1 MEFRRRSRL
10 AADGSNQNLSISGS
24 LIGKIGSGNQYLP
37 ELSQVHR
44 KTAFSGAERQRVFE
58 NLVDLYSNGLS
69 LSDIAKQ
76 TGKPKTTIR
85 SALVKAGVRI
95 RSSVPAPFS
104 SAIRDSA
111 KTNAAPY
118 FGFCFFQ
125 GQVIPDPK
133 EFVNLQLIHELW
145 KSGINP
151 NRIAEKLNA
160 KKIRPRCAQ
169 KWNRNSIIK
178 IINRFENKSVI
189 LKSGGKYELR

>member
-1 MEFRRRSRL
+1 MAS
-10 AADGSNQNLSISGS
+10 SS
-24 LIGKIGSGNQYLP
+24 LKRARYGSGNHSLP

-58 NLVDLYSNGLS
+58 NLVDLYTNGLS

-85 SALVKAGVRI
+85 SLLVKAGVRI
-95 RSSVPAPFS
+95 RSNVPAPFS
-104 SAIRDSA
+104 TAIRESA

-118 FGFCFFQ
+118 FGFCYFQ
-125 GQVIPDPK
+125 GEVIPDPK

-145 KSGINP
+145 IIGTNP
-151 NRIAEKLNA
+151 NCIADQLNA
-160 KKIRPRCAQ
+160 KKIRPRSAQ
-169 KWNRNSIIK
+169 KWNRNSIVK
-178 IINRFENKSVI
+178 IIKRFENKSVI

>member
-1 MEFRRRSRL
+1 MVGIFRKT
-10 AADGSNQNLSISGS
+10 QNP
-24 LIGKIGSGNQYLP
+24 SGNHYLP

-44 KTAFSGAERQRVFE
+44 KTTFSGAERQRVFE
-58 NLVDLYSNGLS
+58 NLVDLYTNGLS

-85 SALVKAGVRI
+85 SLLVKAGVRI

-133 EFVNLQLIHELW
+133 EFVILQLIHELW
-145 KSGINP
+145 KSGANP
-151 NRIAEKLNA
+151 NRIADRLNE

-169 KWNRNSIIK
+169 KWNRNSIVK

>member
-1 MEFRRRSRL
+1 ML
-10 AADGSNQNLSISGS
+10 LGKKKAASQAAF
-24 LIGKIGSGNQYLP
+24 KIGSERHYLP

-44 KTAFSGAERQRVFE
+44 KTTFSGAERQRVFE
-58 NLVDLYSNGLS
+58 NLVDLYTNGLS

-85 SALVKAGVRI
+85 SLLVKAGVRI

-133 EFVNLQLIHELW
+133 EFVILQLIHELW
-145 KSGINP
+145 KSGINS
-151 NRIAEKLNA
+151 NRIADQLNA
-160 KKIRPRCAQ
+160 KKIRPRSAQ
-169 KWNRNSIIK
+169 KWNRNSIVK